1 MTKLKRVLLVVL
13 GLCIFTGLPLGHAQ
27 NIPGKE
33 ESSQKAHFGQRMQEI
48 FSQLN
53 LTEDQKKQLEA
64 NKKEHRA
71 KMENAHQEMKIDKE
85 ALKNEL
91 MKPYLDMPRVKAL
104 HKQIK
109 TLLSQME
116 DCKLNSI
123 LAVRGI
129 LSPEQF
135 SKFVVLMQK
144 HSQE

>member
-1 MTKLKRVLLVVL
+1 MYFHRITVGACSKYSREGRILSKST
-13 GLCIFTGLPLGHAQ
+13 FWA
-27 NIPGKE
+27 
-33 ESSQKAHFGQRMQEI
+33 AEI